1 MKPFTLGGIRWWA
14 ARGQDADALRP
25 VVAAA
30 LAALAA
36 GSAANQKRGR
46 RKALYP
52 LALGAGGRTTHL
64 LKVNSYG
71 ARDGLRR
78 RVVASKARREL
89 ALAEAV
95 AARGIATPVPIAAG
109 EARSGGRVRACY
121 LLVPF
126 VTGAVDLRRRA
137 AEPLPPA
144 ERRALATSFG
154 RFARAIHAAGISQD
168 DFQPNNFLVGP
179 AGSCDLRLI
188 DCERLALRTRVADDT
203 AAWQL
208 AKLEREMP
216 AASLADRARFVAA
229 YAGDASRAGRSAR
242 RAIWGRVQAAQ
253 PELARHDA
261 ERIRRAIRAGG
272 RRFAPLELAGWR
284 GVRAEGAWRDALAP
298 ELARALETPPPP
310 GALAAAGESFALGLA
325 PGARAAGERA
335 LAAAVLLAR
344 RGLAPAPCALLR
356 HARASVLVFAAPRG
370 PTLGTLPAAERRA
383 LRPALVAL
391 LGRLVAI
398 GRLAA
403 PSASDVGRAERG
415 APLALALL
423 ATSRFE
429 PDGRPSD
436 ASRAA
441 ARALAAGVSEPRE
454 DRGA

>member
-14 ARGQDADALRP
+14 GRGQDADALRP

-52 LALGAGGRTTHL
+52 LALGAGDRTTHL

-179 AGSCDLRLI
+179 AGSGDLRLI
-188 DCERLALRTRVADDT
+188 DCERLALRARVADDT

-242 RAIWGRVQAAQ
+242 RAIWRRVQAAQ

-310 GALAAAGESFALGLA
+310 GVLAAALA
-325 PGARAAGERA
+325 RPSSSSRHRAARRSAPSRPRSGGRFGPRSWRCSAASSRSDGSRRRPLRTWGARSGVHRSRSRSS
-335 LAAAVLLAR
+335 R
-344 RGLAPAPCALLR
+344 R
-356 HARASVLVFAAPRG
+356 RASSPTGAPPMPRG
-370 PTLGTLPAAERRA
+370 PPHARSPPASPSPARIAAPKQRRAERR
-383 LRPALVAL
+383 
-391 LGRLVAI
+391 
-398 GRLAA
+398 
-403 PSASDVGRAERG
+403 
-415 APLALALL
+415 
-423 ATSRFE
+423 
-429 PDGRPSD
+429 
-436 ASRAA
+436 
-441 ARALAAGVSEPRE
+441 
-454 DRGA
+454 